1 MNPRR
6 WLIQHLLAPV
16 LDATRGLM
24 ERYGC
29 SEQDAVLLNEL
40 HSEAAQAAYE
50 IGVVGLQGHGK
61 STLINALLGRQ
72 LLYSSARI
80 ATSHIIRLSYGDE
93 EFVSV
98 KLPDGGVRNYPID
111 ALDRLGHRA
120 GEDLPRDALIEVFVR
135 SPALRRGFSL
145 VDTPGLAS
153 ADQVETDHAVFER
166 YFSRSRSLLVVCHA
180 TRPGIQ
186 GFSDLMRQAIEQQ
199 KEVIVVLT
207 AADLLDDEEL
217 EEALTVVRRQI
228 SQIGASLPVY
238 AVSALNVLEGRGA
251 SSHLGRQF
259 AALCEHITRHAY
271 YAGADYVVSLM
282 QRCVAIAR
290 SACEDKRHQVA
301 SLNQELAAMLN
312 KRQDAGLAA
321 EQAAGELSA
330 LRSDLTKT
338 KQHVMSLLET
348 AKNAALN
355 EGLQI
360 IRQFIYS
367 HDIPAVNS
375 SLTSV
380 IDEVNSHYY
389 TNAVSQILAQIDRFD
404 ARTVTLPPCLNSIS
418 RDKPVSPPKTRVAI
432 PQMRKSQITKVAEG
446 FWAWLSDT
454 DDSMRKGDLSN
465 QAQSQVERAWD
476 TVVNQLGEQVEKWY
490 QERSAWI
497 NGHLQN
503 ARHYITRINRE
514 VEHKERIV
522 RAEAEKFYALAHEVE
537 RLEYQVTHLSYQNSL
552 MDSLTT
558 LARRALAVGLTETP
572 QKLTQLS
579 DFDAFFVYR
588 LLLVSRLTEDEARL
602 VSEAFGVVCPTKDT
616 AICTS
621 VHETDNA

>member
-98 KLPDGGVRNYPID
+98 KLPDGGVRNYPLD

-312 KRQDAGLAA
+312 KRQDESLAA
-321 EQAAGELSA
+321 EQAIGELSTLLSYLEDVKQQVITL
-330 LRSDLTKT
+330 LRG
-338 KQHVMSLLET
+338 
-348 AKNAALN
+348 AKSAALN
-355 EGLQI
+355 EGLGI

-404 ARTVTLPPCLNSIS
+404 ARTVTLPPCLNSIP

-432 PQMRKSQITKVAEG
+432 PQMRQSQITKVAEG

-503 ARHYITRINRE
+503 ARYYITRINKE

-537 RLEYQVTHLSYQNSL
+537 RLEHQLTLLSLHNDL
-552 MDSLTT
+552 VESLTN
-558 LARRALAVGLTETP
+558 LAHRALGVSLGQAPRE
-572 QKLTQLS
+572 LTQPHEFQS
-579 DFDAFFVYR
+579 FFLHR
-588 LLLVSRLTEDEARL
+588 LLQMSRLTQDEFRL
-602 VSEAFGVVCPTKDT
+602 VADVFDIQCPRDVP
-616 AICTS
+616 ASCANL
-621 VHETDNA
+621 HETGDA

>member
-16 LDATRGLM
+16 LDATRELVN
-24 ERYGC
+24 RYGC
-29 SEQDAVLLNEL
+29 SEQDAALLDEL
-40 HSEAAQAAYE
+40 HSEAAQADYE

-61 STLINALLGRQ
+61 TTLINALLGRH

-80 ATSHIIRLSYGDE
+80 ATSHILRLSYGDE

-98 KLPDGGVRNYPID
+98 KLPDGGVRNYPLD
-111 ALDRLGHRA
+111 ALHRLGHRA

-153 ADQVETDHAVFER
+153 ADQAEIDRAVFER
-166 YFSRSRSLLVVCHA
+166 YFSRSRSLIVVCHA

-199 KEVIVVLT
+199 KEVIVVVT

-217 EEALTVVRRQI
+217 EEALTLVRRQI
-228 SQIGASLPVY
+228 SQIGAYLPVY
-238 AVSALNVLEGRGA
+238 AVSALNVLEGHGA

-259 AALCEHITRHAY
+259 AALCEHMTRHAY
-271 YAGADYVVSLM
+271 YAAADYVVSLM
-282 QRCVAIAR
+282 QRCVAIACSVR
-290 SACEDKRHQVA
+290 EEKRHQVA
-301 SLNQELAAMLN
+301 SLKQELAAMLN
-312 KRQDAGLAA
+312 KRQDESLAA
-321 EQAAGELSA
+321 EQAIGELSTLLSYLEDVKQQVITL
-330 LRSDLTKT
+330 LRG
-338 KQHVMSLLET
+338 
-348 AKNAALN
+348 AKSAALN
-355 EGLQI
+355 EGLGI

-367 HDIPAVNS
+367 HNIPAVNS

-404 ARTVTLPPCLNSIS
+404 ARTVTLPPCLNSIP
-418 RDKPVSPPKTRVAI
+418 RDKPVSSPKTRVAI

-476 TVVNQLGEQVEKWY
+476 TVVNQLGEQIEKWY

-503 ARHYITRINRE
+503 ARHYITQINKE
-514 VEHKERIV
+514 VEHKERIA
-522 RAEAEKFYALAHEVE
+522 RAEAEKFYALANEVE

-572 QKLTQLS
+572 QELTQLS
-579 DFDAFFVYR
+579 DFEAFFVHR

-616 AICTS
+616 AVCTS